1 MAAGRQSV
9 RLDEAEIEEFLAS
22 NMKVQIGTLDA
33 TGAPHLTTLYYVLDE
48 GRIAF
53 WTYATSQKVVNLRRD
68 PRIACLVESGDAY
81 FDLRGVSIRGR
92 ARILDDFDE
101 IKALGTR
108 VASAMAGGIDLG
120 AEGEAIVAHQA
131 TKRVGIV
138 VEPEKV
144 ASWDHGKLSALPG
157 QEATARS
164 GQATEGDQG

>member
-9 RLDEAEIEEFLAS
+9 RLSDAEIAEFLAA

-33 TGAPHLTTLYYVLDE
+33 SGGPHLTTLYYVLDE

-53 WTYATSQKVVNLRRD
+53 WTYGSSQKVINLRRD
-68 PRIACLVESGDAY
+68 PRIACLVETGDAY

-92 ARILDDFDE
+92 ARIIDDFED

-108 VASAMAGGIDLG
+108 VAKVMAGGIDDLG
-120 AEGEAIVAHQA
+120 PEGDALVAHQA
-131 TKRVGIV
+131 TKRVAII

-144 ASWDHGKLSALPG
+144 ASWDHGKLTALPG
-157 QEATARS
+157 QAK
-164 GQATEGDQG
+164 GDQS

>member
-9 RLDEAEIEEFLAS
+9 RLSDAEIAEFLAS

-33 TGAPHLTTLYYVLDE
+33 SGGPHLTTLYYVLDE

-53 WTYATSQKVVNLRRD
+53 WTYASSQKVVNLRRD
-68 PRIACLVESGDAY
+68 PRIACLVETGDAY

-108 VASAMAGGIDLG
+108 VATVMAGGVDLG
-120 AEGEAIVAHQA
+120 TEGEALVAYQA
-131 TKRVGIV
+131 TKRVGII
-138 VEPEKV
+138 VEPDKV
-144 ASWDHGKLSALPG
+144 ASWDHGKLAALPG
-157 QEATARS
+157 QAKAE
-164 GQATEGDQG
+164 GQS